1 MKLAEVEK
9 FIKECLEKEVL
20 IPDNLQFHIDDY
32 NDIVPEHM
40 RNVPNLEYNVR
51 FDDYH
56 KKIFILPPLV

>member
-32 NDIVPEHM
+32 NDIVPEDM
-40 RNVPNLEYNVR
+40 RNVSNLEYNVR
-51 FDDYH
+51 FNDYY